1 MGSTSSY
8 VRKKWLKET
17 MEVGISTVTVKGMD
31 ENPSRAGM
39 VETVS
44 GDKF

>member
-1 MGSTSSY
+1 MGSPSSY

-17 MEVGISTVTVKGMD
+17 TEVGISTVTVKGMD
-31 ENPSRAGM
+31 ENPSGAGM
-39 VETVS
+39 VEKVS